1 MKDPAFSFYY
11 QDFLVGTAFM
21 SLEATGAYI
30 KCLCHQ
36 AHNHNLTEQQI
47 KAICVTD
54 ETFRQVIPK
63 FKTDETGGLYN
74 ERCRYEVNKRRKY
87 SESRSTNRKG
97 DQKQEVEQEQAEEV
111 EPEPEVVVEEKV
123 IGKVLDFTKE
133 LNIPFEFWW
142 DEYRKKVGD
151 IKKLTKKWSSLTEV
165 DRVKAFEHTK
175 RYVIA
180 TPDKAYRK
188 NPETYLNNKAWNDEI
203 ITKSEIHIN
212 GNAKKSLREKIGE
225 SNDIVDAMFGRS

>member
-47 KAICVTD
+47 KAICLTD
-54 ETFRQVIPK
+54 ETFRQVMPK

-97 DQKQEVEQEQAEEV
+97 DQKQEVEKPDAEVPEQPEKKEKKEVVKKERNVTFPFDSDNFHKYWAVWKSYKATEHGFKYKSEQSEQAALM
-111 EPEPEVVVEEKV
+111 
-123 IGKVLDFTKE
+123 G
-133 LNIPFEFWW
+133 LNKLASGLE
-142 DEYRKKVGD
+142 DVA
-151 IKKLTKKWSSLTEV
+151 IKIILQSMENGWKGFFLLKTE
-165 DRVKAFEHTK
+165 TQ
-175 RYVIA
+175 
-180 TPDKAYRK
+180 
-188 NPETYLNNKAWNDEI
+188 
-203 ITKSEIHIN
+203 N
-212 GNAKKSLREKIGE
+212 GNAKKSLREKITE